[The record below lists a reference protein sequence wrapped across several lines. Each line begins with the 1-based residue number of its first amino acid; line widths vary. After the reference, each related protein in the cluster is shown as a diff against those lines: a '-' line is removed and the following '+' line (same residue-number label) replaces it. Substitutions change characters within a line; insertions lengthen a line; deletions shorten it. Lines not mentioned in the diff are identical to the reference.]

1 MLTSKLCP
9 KHVEA
14 TIYAILAGY
23 QNFGQ
28 QVARTGGVYLMEAL
42 EVVPERLDG
51 GGCEFDGMPML
62 LLLSHALLPLL
73 AVPMTFVLIPDSNM
87 RAELPPDQNL
97 VNNASENREETNAFA
112 KSDELAAAERRG
124 LLR

>member
-1 MLTSKLCP
+1 
-9 KHVEA
+9 
-14 TIYAILAGY
+14 
-23 QNFGQ
+23 
-28 QVARTGGVYLMEAL
+28 MEAL

-51 GGCEFDGMPML
+51 NGGCEFDGMPML

-97 VNNASENREETNAFA
+97 LYNESFNSEETNAVA

>member
-1 MLTSKLCP
+1 MTPVAVPGVPTS
-9 KHVEA
+9 
-14 TIYAILAGY
+14 
-23 QNFGQ
+23 
-28 QVARTGGVYLMEAL
+28 
-42 EVVPERLDG
+42 VV
-51 GGCEFDGMPML
+51 
-62 LLLSHALLPLL
+62 

-97 VNNASENREETNAFA
+97 VNNESENREETNAFA